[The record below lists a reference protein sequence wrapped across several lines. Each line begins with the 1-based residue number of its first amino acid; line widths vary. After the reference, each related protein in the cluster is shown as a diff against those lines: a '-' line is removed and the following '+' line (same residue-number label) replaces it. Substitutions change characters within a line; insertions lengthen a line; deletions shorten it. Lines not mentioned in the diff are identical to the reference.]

1 MGCVS
6 SRVGITDVADL
17 DWRSPGMWEH
27 RMQGQK
33 GRAWTRPRIRPDSHA
48 GRKRGAMP
56 TYQDLCDPTA
66 SDGFRFADNA
76 EGIVG

>member
-1 MGCVS
+1 MAGFINF
-6 SRVGITDVADL
+6 RVLVIQSAFEST
-17 DWRSPGMWEH
+17 H
-27 RMQGQK
+27 
-33 GRAWTRPRIRPDSHA
+33 TR
-48 GRKRGAMP
+48 

>member
-1 MGCVS
+1 MVVSYEGLAGTRIGCF
-6 SRVGITDVADL
+6 
-17 DWRSPGMWEH
+17 SPGAP
-27 RMQGQK
+27 QPNFGL
-33 GRAWTRPRIRPDSHA
+33 TRNPTSI
-48 GRKRGAMP
+48 GKRLP